1 MNLLALYLLLI
12 PVPETPGPI
21 EFTEHEILP
30 IVEVVDSKFYVSY
43 QDLVQLDTDR
53 TQIRIMPYALTVLLI
68 IILSL
73 LTMMP
78 NDNQPYTRQF
88 R

>member
-12 PVPETPGPI
+12 PAPETPGPLT
-21 EFTEHEILP
+21 FTEHEILP
-30 IVEVVDSKFYVSY
+30 IVEVEDTKFYVSY

-53 TQIRIMPYALTVLLI
+53 TRIKIMPYALTVLII

-78 NDNQPYTRQF
+78 NDNHPYTR
-88 R
+88 

>member
-12 PVPETPGPI
+12 PVPDIPGPLT
-21 EFTEHEILP
+21 FTEHEILP
-30 IVEVVDSKFYVSY
+30 IVNVVDTKFYVSY
-43 QDLVQLDTDR
+43 QDLVQLDIDR

-78 NDNQPYTRQF
+78 NDNLPYTR
-88 R
+88 